1 MVGAGERLRRG
12 LPGARERP
20 ILSPLTPERELVVQL
35 PEPALRA
42 LLEPE
47 EAGALAFLTAVAEQ
61 VVHHLRPRPPLDAT
75 GDEWAVVG
83 RALELLREA
92 AAGEVDAP
100 ARRLIAEPEML
111 AAFFQN
117 VDLLYAEAA
126 IQADAVGA
134 VVMRAL
140 EVLSSAPPA
149 DSP

>member
-1 MVGAGERLRRG
+1 M
-12 LPGARERP
+12 
-20 ILSPLTPERELVVQL
+20 QL

-47 EAGALAFLTAVAEQ
+47 EGAALAFLAAVVEQ
-61 VVHHLRPRPPLDAT
+61 VVHHLRPAPPADSAVE
-75 GDEWAVVG
+75 EWAVAG
-83 RALELLREA
+83 RALALLRDA
-92 AAGEVDAP
+92 AAGELDAA

-117 VDLLYAEAA
+117 ADLLYVEAA
-126 IQADAVGA
+126 AQADAVGA

-140 EVLSSAPPA
+140 EVLSSAPLS